1 MKVQVVLKGTL
12 YCELFT
18 HGQLYRLCT
27 CLALNITTPVE
38 FTLAPLLHPEKQKK
52 RLKNV
57 NIGIICEML

>member
-1 MKVQVVLKGTL
+1 MKVEVVLKGTL

-38 FTLAPLLHPEKQKK
+38 FTLAPLLHPAKTHIKVKK
-52 RLKNV
+52 CKYWDHL
-57 NIGIICEML
+57 